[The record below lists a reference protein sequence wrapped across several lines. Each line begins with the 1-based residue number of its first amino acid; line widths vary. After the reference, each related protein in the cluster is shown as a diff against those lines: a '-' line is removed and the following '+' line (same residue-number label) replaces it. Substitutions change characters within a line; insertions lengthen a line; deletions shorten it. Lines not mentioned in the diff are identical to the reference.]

1 MELQKEI
8 ERYIAVQQAIKEL
21 EKERELRRERIADVV
36 RAAGGKL
43 VVGGFTLSLS
53 EVSRPKFADIIAA
66 LVEQHP
72 ELGMEIEKL
81 REQFVTVYERLDI
94 VKSD

>member
-43 VVGGFTLSLS
+43 VVGGFILSLS
-53 EVSRPKFADIIAA
+53 EVSRPRFADIIAA
-66 LVEQHP
+66 LAEQHP
-72 ELGMEIEKL
+72 ELSEEIEKL

-94 VKSD
+94 VKSN